1 MIKTTSQSQQ
11 QDDLKDPQQAQSSTR
26 ASDQDTSPRNLRH
39 RGNRISWKLIRE
51 RVLRHKKP
59 LISAYIIAVFATLV
73 SVPIPL
79 MMPLLVDEV
88 LLEKPGAAVQAMQN
102 MFPESWW
109 GPQLYILAIL
119 GFVVCLRLSSLVLS
133 VWQARQ
139 FTIIG
144 KHLSFYIRDKLMHHL
159 PLVSLTE
166 YETQGSGAISSRCIT
181 DVETIDKFL
190 AETLSKFLVSM
201 LTILG
206 TAAILLWID
215 WQLGLIILLLN
226 PAVIYFSRSFGKRVK
241 NLKTRENAA
250 FEAFQ
255 EALIDTLDAIQQLRT
270 AQREK
275 QYFSRVIDAAGE
287 LRDSAIQSQ
296 WKTDAVNRLS
306 FTIFLIGF
314 EVFRAIAML
323 MVVFADLTIGQIFAV
338 FGYLW
343 FMMGPVQ
350 ELLSIQY
357 TYFAASAA
365 LKRLNSVFELT
376 QEPQHPCVVDPFA
389 SQDGVSVEFKD
400 VCFAYNAE
408 NKVIRNVN
416 LTIPKGKKVA
426 IVAVSG
432 GGKSTLV
439 QLLLGL
445 YEKQQ
450 GEILIND
457 VPLNQVGYDKIREN
471 IATVL
476 QQPILFNTSIREN
489 LSMGHQFSDDE
500 LWKALQVAEM
510 ADTIQQLGHG
520 LETLVGRNGVRLSG
534 GQRQRLAIARMVLS
548 KPQMVVFDEATSA
561 LDTET
566 ESRLHHNLSEF
577 LQDRTTLI
585 IAHRLSAIKQADLI
599 YVLDDGEISQSG
611 QHHELLQVEGL
622 YQTLYGRLQS
632 TH

>member
-11 QDDLKDPQQAQSSTR
+11 DSQLGKQQDVQQTGQQDDQKASLK
-26 ASDQDTSPRNLRH
+26 NNK
-39 RGNRISWKLIRE
+39 GNRISWKLIRA
-51 RVLRHKKP
+51 RVLRQKKP
-59 LISAYIIAVFATLV
+59 LISAHIIAVFATLV

-102 MFPESWW
+102 LFPESWW

-119 GFVVCLRLSSLVLS
+119 GLVMCLRLSSLVLS

-144 KHLSFYIRDKLMHHL
+144 KNLSFYIRDKLMQHL
-159 PLVSLTE
+159 PRVSLTE

-181 DVETIDKFL
+181 DVETVDKFL

-376 QEPQHPCVVDPFA
+376 QEPQHPCIVDPFA
-389 SQDGVSVEFKD
+389 NKDGVSVEFKD
-400 VCFAYNAE
+400 VCFGYNTE

-457 VPLNQVGYDKIREN
+457 VPLNQVGYDKVREN

-599 YVLDDGEISQSG
+599 YVLDDGVISQSG